1 MRVGSWY
8 VAALLAGLV
17 CLPFGGASQPAAGQ
31 GFAGATAPA
40 GMEGDGEGVA
50 GSTPE
55 SRLYAEGTKAIDEGR
70 WVDAEGIF
78 TRIASQRNGHA
89 DGALYWKAYA
99 ENKLGQTKPA
109 LDTCYVLGQNYPNS
123 SWIHECGALEIEIHA
138 RSGKPAEPRAGDDDD
153 LKLLALNSLMKTDAP
168 RALAQVQE
176 ILNGDSSEK
185 LKKEALFI
193 LGNYHSDTTYD
204 EIVRISYV
212 EGDVRVARGRQ
223 MERRTGAEWEK
234 AVADLPVETGFS
246 LATGDGRAEIEFED
260 ASTLYVAENSVLT
273 FNDLHTTRGIPHTE
287 VALLTGTVSAH
298 IFAPREGSFLLRT
311 PTDDRFLTSNAGN
324 GFQRITS
331 YLDAIAVTTP
341 EDGSA
346 HLVNAAEKT
355 STGGR
360 TVFYRGGYRFN
371 APAAYKPDA
380 FADWDRWVADRIA
393 QRTSAL
399 TEVMIASGLTTPI
412 PGLEELKG
420 RGNFFDCAPY
430 GTCWEPTNAVDR
442 QQAGDT
448 TQTDA
453 KATAGIDGQKPAKPA
468 TTTATAQTPAQD
480 DDDFFP
486 CSPLDLRS
494 RLVRDPATGK
504 VVLRNPALEP
514 FAAVPYSWPVCHAGS
529 WIHLRHRYVWV
540 VGKRKIHIHAVR
552 WVKSGRTLA
561 FVPLH
566 PYDVKGRPP
575 MNVKEDVFVVRN
587 RDGLSIERT
596 KLDAAIPIETL
607 EAPPKEFRDAY
618 QPLLHAAEVPRMEAH
633 SMKEVAGVGKG
644 GVQRTES
651 VPLTF
656 DHKTESF
663 MMARQVMLGNKSVSV
678 MTPISNRAGTLQA
691 RGGGYSSG
699 YSGGSRSAGGS
710 SGGSRGGGGGNISS
724 GGGSHGGG
732 GGTTA
737 GSSVSTPSAASS
749 SSASSSAASSSGGH
763 H

>member
-1 MRVGSWY
+1 MRVGSGY
-8 VAALLAGLV
+8 LAALLGGLV
-17 CLPFGGASQPAAGQ
+17 CLPFGGTGPSAAGQ
-31 GFAGATAPA
+31 GFAGAIAPA
-40 GMEGDGEGVA
+40 GMEGEGVA

-55 SRLYAEGTKAIDEGR
+55 SRLYAEGTKAIDESR
-70 WVDAEGIF
+70 WADAEGIF

-138 RSGKPAEPRAGDDDD
+138 RSGKPAEPKAGDDDD

-176 ILNGDSSEK
+176 ILNGDASEK
-185 LKKEALFI
+185 LKREALFI
-193 LGNYHSDTTYD
+193 LGNYHSDATYD
-204 EIVRISYV
+204 EIARISYV
-212 EGDVRVARGRQ
+212 DGDVRVARGRQ
-223 MERRTGAEWEK
+223 MERVTGAAWEK
-234 AVADLPVETGFS
+234 AVADLPLETGFS
-246 LATGDGRAEIEFED
+246 LATGAGRAEIELED
-260 ASTLYVAENSVLT
+260 ASTLYVAENTVLM

-287 VALLTGTVSAH
+287 VALLAGTVSVH
-298 IFAPREGSFLLRT
+298 ILAPQEGSFLLRT
-311 PTDDRFLTSNAGN
+311 PTDDRYLTSNAGN

-331 YLDAIAVTTP
+331 YLDGIAVTTP
-341 EDGSA
+341 EEGAA

-355 STGGR
+355 SASGR

-371 APAAYKPDA
+371 TPAAYKPDA
-380 FADWDRWVADRIA
+380 FADWDRWVAGRIA
-393 QRTSAL
+393 QRTAAM

-420 RGNFFDCAPY
+420 QGAFFDCAPY
-430 GTCWEPTNAVDR
+430 GTCWEPANADDR
-442 QQAGDT
+442 QQTEST

-453 KATAGIDGQKPAKPA
+453 RTTAGIDGRTSAK
-468 TTTATAQTPAQD
+468 TTKTGATAGTEAQVD
-480 DDDFFP
+480 DEFFP
-486 CSPLDLRS
+486 CSPLDIRS

-504 VVLRNPALEP
+504 MVLRNPALEP
-514 FAAVPYSWPVCHAGS
+514 ITVPYGWPVCHAGS
-529 WIHLRHRYVWV
+529 WIHFRHRYVWV

-561 FVPLH
+561 FVPIH

-575 MNVKEDVFVVRN
+575 MNLKEDVFAVRN

-607 EAPPKEFRDAY
+607 EAPPKEFRHAY
-618 QPLLHAAEVPRMEAH
+618 QPLLSTADVPRMAAH
-633 SMKEVAGVGKG
+633 SMKESAGVGNG
-644 GVQRTES
+644 GVQRTAG

-663 MMARQVMLGNKSVSV
+663 LMARQVMQGSKSVSV
-678 MTPISNRAGTLQA
+678 MTPISNRGGTLQA
-691 RGGGYSSG
+691 RGSSFA
-699 YSGGSRSAGGS
+699 GGSRGAGS
-710 SGGSRGGGGGNISS
+710 SGGSRGGGGVSLSS

-737 GSSVSTPSAASS
+737 SSSVSTSSAASS
-749 SSASSSAASSSGGH
+749 SAASSSAASSSGGH